1 LDKHVN
7 NAGTSSAGHFEDTSD
22 QIWEAD
28 IELKLYGAIRCSRNV
43 IPIMKKNGGGRIVNI
58 TTPGGKA
65 PTAASVPTSV
75 TRAAGIALTKGMSK
89 DLAADNILVNTVCVG
104 LLKSG
109 QHRTRW
115 EKANASDPTI
125 TIDNFYQDMATR
137 VPMGRVGEAS
147 EVGGMIAFLV
157 SDRGSYITGAS
168 INIDGGMSPVV

>member
-1 LDKHVN
+1 
-7 NAGTSSAGHFEDTSD
+7 
-22 QIWEAD
+22 
-28 IELKLYGAIRCSRNV
+28 
-43 IPIMKKNGGGRIVNI
+43 
-58 TTPGGKA
+58 
-65 PTAASVPTSV
+65 
-75 TRAAGIALTKGMSK
+75 MSK